1 MIKNAYV
8 DPLQES
14 MEIKMYNEKYAAV
27 APSKYA
33 IGLECAYMHAAQIQ
47 QNFNALME
55 QVGIAEL
62 KYYNETGYTLSQ
74 GYYIEAEAEAGEAKK
89 GNIKDAVKAAPGKAK
104 AIIGTIID
112 KAIDLL
118 KKIKTM
124 LVSAFKKVRDAILDL
139 DVANQAFVAKYGAKL
154 KDVKGDEVKLNTF
167 AFPGLQADSPGPDFE
182 AAINKIEIKTGSE
195 ESVTSARMQFRRAL
209 VPGIAYTTS
218 SDEFMTAARNALY
231 GEKKETTQSV
241 GAALMFIK
249 NGKKLVSNL
258 NKQYAKADKALDKMI
273 KDAEKQKKT
282 ITTEE
287 NPSQVNLVKA
297 KVTLYKEASS
307 DMQAFCNLR
316 SKALVDRL
324 RYSKAICVKALQTK
338 KLGDADD
345 ADATKKVKSA
355 VGRIGESASIEDIFN
370 LQFT

>member
-1 MIKNAYV
+1 
-8 DPLQES
+8 
-14 MEIKMYNEKYAAV
+14 
-27 APSKYA
+27 
-33 IGLECAYMHAAQIQ
+33 
-47 QNFNALME
+47 
-55 QVGIAEL
+55 
-62 KYYNETGYTLSQ
+62 
-74 GYYIEAEAEAGEAKK
+74 
-89 GNIKDAVKAAPGKAK
+89 
-104 AIIGTIID
+104 
-112 KAIDLL
+112 
-118 KKIKTM
+118 
-124 LVSAFKKVRDAILDL
+124 
-139 DVANQAFVAKYGAKL
+139 
-154 KDVKGDEVKLNTF
+154 
-167 AFPGLQADSPGPDFE
+167 
-182 AAINKIEIKTGSE
+182 
-195 ESVTSARMQFRRAL
+195 MQFRRAL

-273 KDAEKQKKT
+273 KDVEKQNKN
-282 ITTEE
+282 IGAEE
-287 NPSQVNLVKA
+287 NPSQVNLIKA

>member
-14 MEIKMYNEKYAAV
+14 MEIKMYNERYAAV

-33 IGLECAYMHAAQIQ
+33 IGLECAYMHAAQIEH
-47 QNFNALME
+47 NFNALME

-62 KYYNETGYTLSQ
+62 KYYNETGYTISQ
-74 GYYIEAEAEAGEAKK
+74 GYYIEAEAKK
-89 GNIKDAVKAAPGKAK
+89 GNVKDNIKAAPGKAK

-139 DVANQAFVAKYGAKL
+139 DVVNQAFVAKYGAQL

-182 AAINKIEIKTGSE
+182 AAINKIKDNSGSE
-195 ESVTSARMQFRRAL
+195 EAIWTAISKFRSAL
-209 VPGIAYTTS
+209 LPGVNIPAGNG
-218 SDEFMTAARNALY
+218 DEFMAAARNALY
-231 GEKKETTQSV
+231 GEKAETTQSV
-241 GAALMFIK
+241 GAALIFIK
-249 NGKKLVSNL
+249 NGRKLVSNL

-273 KDAEKQKKT
+273 KDVESQKNT
-282 ITTEE
+282 NTDDTALE
-287 NPSQVNLVKA
+287 NLIKG
-297 KVTLYKEASS
+297 KITLYKQASS

-316 SKALVDRL
+316 SKALIDRL
-324 RYSKAICVKALQTK
+324 RYSKAICVKALQGK
-338 KLGDADD
+338 KVGDDNADK
-345 ADATKKVKSA
+345 TKKVKAA